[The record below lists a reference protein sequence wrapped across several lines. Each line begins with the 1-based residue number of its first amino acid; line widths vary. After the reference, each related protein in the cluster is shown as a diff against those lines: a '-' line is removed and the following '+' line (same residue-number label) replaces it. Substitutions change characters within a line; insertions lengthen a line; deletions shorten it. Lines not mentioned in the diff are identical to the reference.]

1 MTQAKST
8 GRNPVWTKDET
19 VLALEL
25 YLKHRPRLLDD
36 THPEVVKLSEELK
49 ALARASGVDGS
60 ETFRNPVG
68 VSMKLGNLRAGDSNY
83 SGSGLTHG
91 SKMEG
96 KVWAEYGSDPLALSI
111 QVVSI
116 RQKLRP
122 QVSVQEAVEE
132 ASYSSVSRGPVPF
145 IGSSEHQ
152 RVDGDNALYAFRL
165 DGPVERVFSMSIQE
179 DTRVVKVG
187 RSNDVGRRLS
197 ELNAG
202 FPAELTIRWT
212 ELFRRV
218 YPTAM
223 LAHEV
228 EQRLLTR
235 LHEQGFGLSKEFAL
249 IREAELF
256 ALIGEVIS

>member
-1 MTQAKST
+1 MTKSAR
-8 GRNPVWTKDET
+8 RNPVWTKDET

-36 THPEVVKLSEELK
+36 THSEVVKLSEELK
-49 ALARASGVDGS
+49 ALARANGVDGS

-68 VSMKLGNLRAGDSNY
+68 VSMKLGNLRAGDPDY

-96 KVWAEYGSDPLALSI
+96 QVWEEYGSDPLALSI
-111 QVVSI
+111 QTASI
-116 RQKLRP
+116 RQRLRT
-122 QVSVQEAVEE
+122 QVSVQETNVD
-132 ASYSSVSRGPVPF
+132 ASNSSASRGPVPF

-152 RVDGDNALYAFRL
+152 RLDGDNALYAFCL
-165 DGPVERVFSMSIQE
+165 EGPFERVFSMSIE
-179 DTRVVKVG
+179 DDVRVVKVG

-197 ELNAG
+197 ELNSG
-202 FPAELTIRWT
+202 FPTELVIRWT

-218 YPTAM
+218 YPSAM
-223 LAHEV
+223 QAHEV

-235 LHEQGFGLSKEFAL
+235 LHQQGFGLSKEFAL
-249 IREAELF
+249 ISEADLF
-256 ALIGEVIS
+256 ALIGEVSA